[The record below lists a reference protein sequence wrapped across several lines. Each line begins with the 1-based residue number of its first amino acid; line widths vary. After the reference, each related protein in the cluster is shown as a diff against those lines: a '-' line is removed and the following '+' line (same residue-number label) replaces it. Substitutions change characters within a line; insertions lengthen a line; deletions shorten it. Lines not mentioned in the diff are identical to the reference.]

1 MTSTW
6 NVSLFSSH
14 FSITLWMY
22 VTFFHLN
29 HSNILPF
36 VSVPFNVGQTTDISK
51 EPLHGQAAL
60 RRRRN
65 VFSYENIGE
74 LPAHRSNAGGGS
86 GLGIHSVLLRTA
98 GLFSE
103 EQIPS
108 RGTDNPV
115 GAGEPGEQRGR
126 RQSLKEVLEQTSFSS
141 IKSTGRKLGL
151 WIKLQN
157 GAFSNV
163 SDLCDMFDFSAVTLG
178 SAAEVAK
185 CDWLH
190 ARR

>member
-1 MTSTW
+1 
-6 NVSLFSSH
+6 
-14 FSITLWMY
+14 MY

-29 HSNILPF
+29 HSNILIYF

-74 LPAHRSNAGGGS
+74 LPAHRSNAEEEVSWGYTAFSSALLDCFRRSKYLPGALTILWGLEDQESKEGGG
-86 GLGIHSVLLRTA
+86 RA
-98 GLFSE
+98 WKRF
-103 EQIPS
+103 
-108 RGTDNPV
+108 
-115 GAGEPGEQRGR
+115 
-126 RQSLKEVLEQTSFSS
+126 LEQTSFSS